1 MLSTL
6 FVNTILVLSPEDG
19 DQSDGSEVS
28 IRDVKKEKALAIE
41 KIARKKAGLPEL
53 ELPVYLRTCLSKRSQ
68 KLQDGIDKFDSAE
81 KLSGL
86 QEQTLA
92 ESSGFLLC
100 EMTLSPC
107 SLFNSCS
114 PLRSQ
119 ALAG

>member
-53 ELPVYLRTCLSKRSQ
+53 ELDALPSSICNKMMSLICL
-68 KLQDGIDKFDSAE
+68 
-81 KLSGL
+81 
-86 QEQTLA
+86 
-92 ESSGFLLC
+92 
-100 EMTLSPC
+100 
-107 SLFNSCS
+107 
-114 PLRSQ
+114 
-119 ALAG
+119 